1 MSICGSTAPGEP
13 SIRQRHKK
21 KVENNEYVTR
31 VWHKFVKRPKM
42 VEEFFSCFSNVDI
55 HDHYRQGSLEM
66 ERNWVTKKW
75 YHRIFTTIFG
85 ICVVDAF
92 FAYKYERQMSAE
104 EAKDFTHILGR
115 LARQLIFN
123 NFLNQGIVMRRH
135 EDMEEDIEEVSNWN
149 CIDKQHF
156 FCN

>member
-1 MSICGSTAPGEP
+1 M
-13 SIRQRHKK
+13 
-21 KVENNEYVTR
+21 VENNEYVTR

-75 YHRIFTTIFG
+75 YHRIFTTVFG

-92 FAYKYERQMSAE
+92 FAYKYECQMSAE
-104 EAKDFTHILGR
+104 EAQGFTDFLCR
-115 LARQLIFN
+115 LAHQLIFN
-123 NFLNQGIVMRRH
+123 ILLDQAMVVRRH
-135 EDMEEDIEEVSNWN
+135 GEIDEDIEKVSYWTS
-149 CIDKQHF
+149 IGK
-156 FCN
+156 